1 MKDEYAAVCGIT
13 KEELFSQMQ
22 PEIKA
27 LADNNNMTYEEAC
40 AALTK
45 KTEECS
51 AAGRQSDMVV
61 ETESAVYVFEFKLDG
76 TVEEALAQI
85 DSLLF
90 FIFKTRGLL

>member
-45 KTEECS
+45 KTEETS
-51 AAGRQSDMVV
+51 AAGRSDMVV
-61 ETESAVYVFEFKLDG
+61 ETESAVYVFEYKLDG

>member
-45 KTEECS
+45 KNRRMFSCRTK
-51 AAGRQSDMVV
+51 VIW
-61 ETESAVYVFEFKLDG
+61 L
-76 TVEEALAQI
+76 
-85 DSLLF
+85 
-90 FIFKTRGLL
+90 

>member
-22 PEIKA
+22 PEIQA

-51 AAGRQSDMVV
+51 AAGP
-61 ETESAVYVFEFKLDG
+61 K
-76 TVEEALAQI
+76 
-85 DSLLF
+85 
-90 FIFKTRGLL
+90 

>member
-1 MKDEYAAVCGIT
+1 MARLFFLILHFVFLTGISKFSQLSIFSELNNLKVITMKDEYAAVCGIT

-51 AAGRQSDMVV
+51 A
-61 ETESAVYVFEFKLDG
+61 DG
-76 TVEEALAQI
+76 P
-85 DSLLF
+85 
-90 FIFKTRGLL
+90 K

>member
-22 PEIKA
+22 PEIQA

-45 KTEECS
+45 KNMMVIILQKSHPIFIIRS
-51 AAGRQSDMVV
+51 A
-61 ETESAVYVFEFKLDG
+61 
-76 TVEEALAQI
+76 
-85 DSLLF
+85 
-90 FIFKTRGLL
+90 

>member
-1 MKDEYAAVCGIT
+1 MKDDYAAVCGIT

-40 AALTK
+40 TSLTK

-51 AAGRQSDMVV
+51 AARP
-61 ETESAVYVFEFKLDG
+61 K
-76 TVEEALAQI
+76 
-85 DSLLF
+85 
-90 FIFKTRGLL
+90 

>member
-27 LADNNNMTYEEAC
+27 LADNNNMTYEEGC

-51 AAGRQSDMVV
+51 A
-61 ETESAVYVFEFKLDG
+61 DG
-76 TVEEALAQI
+76 P
-85 DSLLF
+85 
-90 FIFKTRGLL
+90 K

>member
-27 LADNNNMTYEEAC
+27 LADKNNMTYEEAC

-45 KTEECS
+45 KYDGYHFTEKSPDIYNPFSLINALRKKIKKLLVCN
-51 AAGRQSDMVV
+51 RNSDN
-61 ETESAVYVFEFKLDG
+61 TY
-76 TVEEALAQI
+76 T
-85 DSLLF
+85 
-90 FIFKTRGLL
+90 TH

>member
-1 MKDEYAAVCGIT
+1 MILRFVFLTGISKFSQLSIFSELNNLKVITMKDEYAAVCGIT

-45 KTEECS
+45 KQKNVQLPG
-51 AAGRQSDMVV
+51 AKVIW
-61 ETESAVYVFEFKLDG
+61 L
-76 TVEEALAQI
+76 
-85 DSLLF
+85 
-90 FIFKTRGLL
+90 

>member
-45 KTEECS
+45 KNRRMFSCR
-51 AAGRQSDMVV
+51 AP
-61 ETESAVYVFEFKLDG
+61 K
-76 TVEEALAQI
+76 
-85 DSLLF
+85 
-90 FIFKTRGLL
+90 